1 MKLVKS
7 LLLASAAGFAAMSSA
22 SAADLPSRK
31 AAPAEYVRVC
41 SAYGAGF
48 FYIPGSDVCLKVGGH
63 ALFQYAYTEPAAANA
78 SPLGVRAR
86 GRLELDARNP
96 TAYGTLRA
104 FVRLDVLYRTG
115 VERSGSAF
123 RQGIAID
130 TGAALD
136 SGVNGRLQTQVILD
150 KAFIQWGGFIAG
162 RTNSLF
168 SYNKNPEIIGV
179 LPVDALFGTNLIGY
193 IATFGSGFYAS
204 VSAEDPVARRTAF
217 SNAGNFSTPNPVAVA
232 VPGTGIINGFSTNG
246 GDTAGTSAWY
256 ASARMPD
263 IVAALGVE
271 QSWGG
276 AQVSA
281 AVHQIPTQGPLNP
294 AVLGGAG
301 LKLSAKY
308 GWAVAGG
315 VQINLPML
323 APGDYVW
330 LNAAYADG
338 AASYVGSNWM
348 AAYLNNNA
356 VKNSVGFWSADA
368 YFNPVTNGVSKSK
381 TWSVNAALVH
391 YWTPT
396 LRSNFFGGYQQFNN
410 PGNLADWNYWAAGA
424 GLWWTPVR
432 GLDMGADVAY
442 QRIES
447 RGSGN
452 VVQNLA
458 TSNQVGKGSD
468 GAWLARFRITR
479 AF

>member
-7 LLLASAAGFAAMSSA
+7 LLLGSAAGFVAMTGA

-48 FYIPGSDVCLKVGGH
+48 FYIPGSDVCLKVGG
-63 ALFQYAYTEPAAANA
+63 AAIFQYAYTEPAAHDA
-78 SPLGVRAR
+78 SPLGMRAL
-86 GRLELDARNP
+86 GRVELDARNP

-104 FVRLDVLYRTG
+104 FVRVNFLYRTG
-115 VERSGSAF
+115 AEFSGSGP
-123 RQGIAID
+123 RQAIQMNS
-130 TGAALD
+130 TAAAD
-136 SGVNGRLQTQVILD
+136 SGVAGRASTQVVLD
-150 KAFIQWGGFIAG
+150 KAFIQWGGLIAG

-168 SYNKNPEIIGV
+168 AYNKNPEIIGV
-179 LPVDALFGTNLIGY
+179 LPTDALFGTNMIGY
-193 IATFGSGFYAS
+193 IATFGGGFYAS
-204 VSAEDPVARRTAF
+204 ISAEDPIARRQAVA
-217 SNAGNFSTPNPVAVA
+217 NAGDLRMVAPN
-232 VPGTGIINGFSTNG
+232 GLSINGFANNVSVAGAITDANPAGSTQFY
-246 GDTAGTSAWY
+246 AG
-256 ASARMPD
+256 ARMPD
-263 IVAALGVE
+263 IVGAIGVE

-281 AVHQIPTQGPLNP
+281 AVHQIPTSYASGF
-294 AVLGGAG
+294 
-301 LKLSAKY
+301 SADSKY

-323 APGDYVW
+323 APGDYIW

-338 AASYVGSNWM
+338 AMSYVHSNWS

-356 VKNSVGFWSADA
+356 VKNSVAFYTADA
-368 YFNPVTNGVSKSK
+368 YVNPVTGGISKSK
-381 TWSVNAALVH
+381 TWAINAAMVH

-396 LRSNFFGGYQQFNN
+396 LRSNFFGGYTEFDN
-410 PGNLADWNYWAAGA
+410 PGNLADFRYWAVGT

-432 GLDMGADVAY
+432 ALDMGVDVAY
-442 QRIES
+442 QKIEAK
-447 RGSGN
+447 GGGI
-452 VVQNLA
+452 VVQTTGVRNGQL
-458 TSNQVGKGSD
+458 SKSGD